1 MDAGDFVFHLPKELI
16 AQEPA
21 SPRDTSRLL
30 VLDRRNGNI
39 RHCEF
44 NDIPD
49 LFDADDVMVVNDTKV
64 LPARLFG
71 RKRTGGKVEI
81 LLINA
86 LGDKKAMLDS
96 ELSLNE
102 ARWTGYVRG
111 KNVRTG
117 MEIALDG
124 VPVQAVLGEHLGGTK
139 FSISFTC
146 EGEPTPPP
154 HFQGGTG
161 GPDCPRNDSNGTAEE
176 SLSLHGLL
184 NRAGVMPTPPYIRK
198 ELENSS
204 KYQTIFAE
212 FPGSIAAP
220 TAGLHFSDRILGE
233 LANKGVNI
241 ASITLHVGPGTFQPV
256 SSDCIEKHRM
266 EPEFYTITENCAELV
281 NGSIS
286 KGGRLWVVGTTTM
299 KTLETVYSRH
309 GKIVPDH
316 GNSDL
321 FIHPPYEF
329 RTPASF
335 FITNFH
341 LPRSTLIMMISAYA
355 GREKVLAAYRQAV
368 ERRYRFYSFGD
379 AMLITG

>member
-1 MDAGDFVFHLPKELI
+1 MDTGDFDFHLPKELI

-21 SPRDTSRLL
+21 CPRDTSRLL
-30 VLDRRNGNI
+30 ILNRRTGNV
-39 RHCEF
+39 RHSEF
-44 NDIPD
+44 NDITD
-49 LFDADDVMVVNDTKV
+49 LFEANDVIVVNDTKV

-86 LGDKKAMLDS
+86 QGEKRAMLAS
-96 ELSLNE
+96 ELSFNE
-102 ARWTGYVRG
+102 VRWVGYVRG

-124 VPVQAVLGEHLGGTK
+124 IPVQALLGEHLGGTK
-139 FSISFTC
+139 FSISFTW
-146 EGEPTPPP
+146 
-154 HFQGGTG
+154 
-161 GPDCPRNDSNGTAEE
+161 DKNNE
-176 SLSLHGLL
+176 SPGDRLSLDGLL
-184 NRAGVMPTPPYIRK
+184 NSAGVMPTPPYIRK
-198 ELENSS
+198 ELEDSS

-233 LANKGVNI
+233 LADKSVNI

-256 SSDCIEKHRM
+256 SSESIEEHRM

-281 NGSIS
+281 NGSMS

-321 FIHPPYEF
+321 FIHPPYGF

-355 GREKVLAAYRQAV
+355 GRKNVLEAYRQAV